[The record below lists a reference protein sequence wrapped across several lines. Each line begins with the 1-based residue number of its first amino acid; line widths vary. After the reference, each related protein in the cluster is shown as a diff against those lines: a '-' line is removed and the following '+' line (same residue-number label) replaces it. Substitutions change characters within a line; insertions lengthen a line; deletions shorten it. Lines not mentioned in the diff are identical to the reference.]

1 MLFAGTMSAGRW
13 KKNPQ
18 MITNP
23 SINRNEPKVTNQR
36 IQMKQFTAIVAV
48 AVSSVVSTEAFAPHA
63 VPVRWRQ
70 AVATRQH
77 QIVEM
82 TPRSQARRRRASC
95 PPTFFSVIRL
105 YGQTEDDE
113 LRQAEDDAAFDAHDC
128 PDAGMEA
135 AAEERAVMMAE
146 AMHLTPKHE
155 IHAEMEDHE
164 RSIDPW
170 SRLSVDEV
178 DAAELEQAEEDAA
191 YDAHDCADAGME
203 AAAEERAVM
212 MAYDMAEKRKEE
224 ARKKNSE

>member
-1 MLFAGTMSAGRW
+1 
-13 KKNPQ
+13 
-18 MITNP
+18 
-23 SINRNEPKVTNQR
+23 
-36 IQMKQFTAIVAV
+36 MKQFTAIAIVAV
-48 AVSSVVSTEAFAPHA
+48 VVSSVVSVTGAFAPHA
-63 VPVRWRQ
+63 LPVRWRQ

-95 PPTFFSVIRL
+95 PPTFFSVIGL
-105 YGQTEDDE
+105 HGQKEDDE
-113 LRQAEDDAAFDAHDC
+113 LRQAEEDAAFDAHDC

-146 AMHLTPKHE
+146 AMHLTAKHE
-155 IHAEMEDHE
+155 IHAEMEDHGG
-164 RSIDPW
+164 SIDPW
-170 SRLSVDEV
+170 SRLSADEV

-224 ARKKNSE
+224 ARKKNSK

>member
-1 MLFAGTMSAGRW
+1 
-13 KKNPQ
+13 
-18 MITNP
+18 
-23 SINRNEPKVTNQR
+23 
-36 IQMKQFTAIVAV
+36 MKQFTAIVAV
-48 AVSSVVSTEAFAPHA
+48 VVSFVVSVTEAFAPHA

-82 TPRSQARRRRASC
+82 SPRSQARRRRASC
-95 PPTFFSVIRL
+95 PPPTSFSVIRL
-105 YGQTEDDE
+105 HGQKEDDE

-135 AAEERAVMMAE
+135 AAEERAVMMAD
-146 AMHLTPKHE
+146 AMHLKPKHE
-155 IHAEMEDHE
+155 IHAEMEDHGT
-164 RSIDPW
+164 SIDPW
-170 SRLSVDEV
+170 SRLSADEV